1 MRSDLFRVKFSS
13 ERNSCRREFVIK
25 DITTRLGEE
34 FPTGTYGMKFIWF
47 MKNIA
52 GFHPEMIFSGL
63 YNDASLINVKKL
75 PKIMRFPVKDKVFHV
90 FKIVDCDNRIDCDF
104 PLQCGFNVGH
114 LYSSCGYFN
123 KKYAIRQEK
132 YLIRQ
137 HIDRKTV
144 YTVNYI

>member
-1 MRSDLFRVKFSS
+1 
-13 ERNSCRREFVIK
+13 
-25 DITTRLGEE
+25 
-34 FPTGTYGMKFIWF
+34 MKFIWF
-47 MKNIA
+47 MKNNIA
-52 GFHPEMIFSGL
+52 GFHPEMIFSSL

-75 PKIMRFPVKDKVFHV
+75 PKVMRVPVKDKVFHV